1 MADCS
6 ICLKNGGRSKG
17 TIELPS
23 HKYVLCE
30 RHYLEW
36 FKRRLIY
43 SVERFR
49 MFPKGGTVIVGVS
62 GGVDS
67 AVLLFALKDAGFN
80 PVPVH
85 IVLGE
90 GGYFG
95 KSLETARKVS
105 DRVGLALEEIA
116 TGPQLVGKNGKN
128 PCATCSELRNFF
140 LNRLSRERKI
150 PVATGHHLDDEA
162 GAVFDALVN
171 FNPDVLGRRFPV
183 VEGLRGFGKK
193 TRPLCLFEKREIQL
207 YAKLRKIPHLKEK
220 CENSLEPKTAKWENL
235 LKEGEKL
242 SPGFKLRLYSSYLEK
257 GRELFRPFLGKT
269 GKLCDRCKKEPAS
282 GKVCVSCKYGLSS
295 PQFPFPK
302 TAE

>member
-1 MADCS
+1 MAACS
-6 ICLKNGGRSKG
+6 ICLKIGGDCKG
-17 TIELPS
+17 TIALPA
-23 HKYVLCE
+23 HKHLLC
-30 RHYLEW
+30 RAHYLEW

-43 SVERFR
+43 TVESFR
-49 MFPKGGTVIVGVS
+49 MFPKKGEVLVGVS

-67 AVLLFALKDAGFN
+67 AVLLFALKDAGFR
-80 PVPVH
+80 PIPVH
-85 IVLGE
+85 VVLGK

-95 KSLETARKVS
+95 KSLEYAKRASEKAGVS
-105 DRVGLALEEIA
+105 LEEI
-116 TGPQLVGKNGKN
+116 QVEKSLVGRNGKN

-162 GAVFDALVN
+162 GAVFEALIN

-183 VEGLRGFGKK
+183 VEGLQGFGKK
-193 TRPLCLFEKREIQL
+193 TRPLCFFEKREIRI
-207 YAKLRKIPHLKEK
+207 YARIQKIPHLGEK
-220 CENSLEPKTAKWENL
+220 CEYSREPKTAKWETL

-242 SPGFKLRLYSSYLEK
+242 SPGFKLKLYSSYLQK
-257 GRELFRPFLGKT
+257 GTEIFKPFLGKT

-282 GKVCVSCKYGLSS
+282 GKLCVSCKYGLLPS
-295 PQFPFPK
+295 QFPLPK